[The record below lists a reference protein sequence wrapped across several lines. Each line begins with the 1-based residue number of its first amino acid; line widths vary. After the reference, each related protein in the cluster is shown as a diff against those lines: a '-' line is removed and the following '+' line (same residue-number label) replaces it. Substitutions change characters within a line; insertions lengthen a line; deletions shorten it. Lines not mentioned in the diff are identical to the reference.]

1 MLSFFHVLSF
11 VRHNYIKEINI
22 MALEP
27 GYTYSS
33 GVATAS
39 AADGKTSISAPLF
52 DITRTATAT
61 VTLTSLTSEACQGI
75 TIINSS
81 AGTLFV
87 SANSG
92 SAISIATGSVFSFN
106 VFNANQLRISGSGAI
121 GYTVSD

>member
-1 MLSFFHVLSF
+1 
-11 VRHNYIKEINI
+11 

-61 VTLTSLTSEACQGI
+61 GTLTALANDPCQGV

-81 AGTLFV
+81 GATLFV

-92 SAISIATGSVFSFN
+92 SSISIPANSGFSFN
-106 VFNANQLRISGSGAI
+106 VFNAAQLRISGSGTV

>member
-1 MLSFFHVLSF
+1 MLSFFHDLSF
-11 VRHNYIKEINI
+11 IRHNYIKEIII

-61 VTLTSLTSEACQGI
+61 GTLTALTAEPCQGV
-75 TIINSS
+75 TIVNSS
-81 AGTLFV
+81 GATLFV

-92 SAISIATGSVFSFN
+92 SAISIAAGSGFSFN

>member
-11 VRHNYIKEINI
+11 IRHNYNKEINI

-61 VTLTSLTSEACQGI
+61 GTLTSLTTEACQGI
-75 TIINSS
+75 TVINSS
-81 AGTLFV
+81 GATLFI

-92 SAISIATGSVFSFN
+92 SAISIAAGSGFSFN
-106 VFNANQLRISGSGAI
+106 VDNANELRISGSGAI
-121 GYTVSD
+121 GYTVSK

>member
-39 AADGKTSISAPLF
+39 AADGKTSMSAPLF
-52 DITRTATAT
+52 DITRTTTAT
-61 VTLTSLTSEACQGI
+61 VTLTSLANDPCQGV

-81 AGTLFV
+81 GAPLFI

>member
-1 MLSFFHVLSF
+1 
-11 VRHNYIKEINI
+11 

-39 AADGKTSISAPLF
+39 AADGKTSIAAPLF

-61 VTLTSLTSEACQGI
+61 GTLTALANDPCQGV

-81 AGTLFV
+81 GATLFV
-87 SANSG
+87 VANGG
-92 SAISIATGSVFSFN
+92 SAISIPANSGFSFN
-106 VFNANQLRISGSGAI
+106 VFNANQLQISGSGAI
-121 GYTVSD
+121 GYTVSE

>member
-11 VRHNYIKEINI
+11 IHHNYNKEINI

-33 GVATAS
+33 GIATAS

-87 SANSG
+87 SVNSG
-92 SAISIATGSVFSFN
+92 SALSIPANSGFSFN
-106 VFNANQLRISGSGAI
+106 VDNANELRRSGSGAI
-121 GYTVSD
+121 GYNVSK

>member
-11 VRHNYIKEINI
+11 IHHNYNKEINI

-33 GVATAS
+33 GIATAS

-61 VTLTSLTSEACQGI
+61 GTLTSLTSEACQGI

-92 SAISIATGSVFSFN
+92 SALSIPASSGFSFN
-106 VFNANQLRISGSGAI
+106 VDNANELRISGSGVI
-121 GYTVSD
+121 GYNISK

>member
-1 MLSFFHVLSF
+1 
-11 VRHNYIKEINI
+11 

-33 GVATAS
+33 GVATGS

-52 DITRTATAT
+52 DITRTATAGAA
-61 VTLTSLTSEACQGI
+61 LTALPNDPCQGV

-81 AGTLFV
+81 GNTLFV

-92 SAISIATGSVFSFN
+92 SAISIPANSGFSFN
-106 VFNANQLRISGSGAI
+106 VFNAAQLRISGSGAI

>member
-11 VRHNYIKEINI
+11 VRHNYNKEINI

-39 AADGKTSISAPLF
+39 AADGKTSISAPLI
-52 DITRTATAT
+52 DYSRTATAT
-61 VTLTSLTSEACQGI
+61 GTLTSLTTEACQGI
-75 TIINSS
+75 TVINSS
-81 AGTLFV
+81 GATLFI

-92 SAISIATGSVFSFN
+92 GAISIAAGSGFSFN
-106 VFNANQLRISGSGAI
+106 VDNANELRISGSGAI
-121 GYTVSD
+121 GYTVSK

>member
-11 VRHNYIKEINI
+11 IRHNYNKEINI

-52 DITRTATAT
+52 DFSRTATAT
-61 VTLTSLTSEACQGI
+61 VTLTGLPAESSQQVN
-75 TIINSS
+75 IINSS
-81 AGTLFV
+81 AGILYV
-87 SANSG
+87 SVNSG
-92 SAISIATGSVFSFN
+92 SSISLPASTGALFSVINTS
-106 VFNANQLRISGSGAI
+106 VIRISGSGEI
-121 GYTVSD
+121 GYIVSK